1 MVALSHAPASDRSIV
16 AATFVAAALFIGSWA
31 LLHVGF
37 YEDKQILDTPV
48 YQQYGNLIAD
58 GRVPYRDFAVE
69 YPPGALPMFALP
81 GLAEPGRDQ
90 NVTVGFRHAFETRMW
105 LCGAAALL
113 AMAVVLFSLGAGQ
126 RRVWGAS
133 ACAALAPLEL
143 GAVVLSR

>member
-81 GLAEPGRDQ
+81 GLASPGHDQ
-90 NVTVGFRHAFETRMW
+90 QVSEGFRRTFQTLMW
-105 LCGAAALL
+105 VCGAFAIGAMALVLRALRRPAPGAWAAL
-113 AMAVVLFSLGAGQ
+113 VF
-126 RRVWGAS
+126 
-133 ACAALAPLEL
+133 AA
-143 GAVVLSR
+143 